1 MLSHGFP
8 RPGQPCIATDTDSPA
23 GTALPGVSSRPTS
36 KVGVTSGSPYL
47 CVSVMHHQA
56 QAQPP
61 YTYCFT
67 SEPQQPPAAQ
77 WEEHRWKKPLH
88 PCVRENP
95 APKQGELQAEP
106 SHSTATPGNICW
118 RTSFPKDRK
127 GGAPGSTESCS
138 FHSIHVVIRPP
149 VNLWQ
154 LFNNRFLRKM
164 CPNSTA
170 ATSWEGASAHR
181 FLFSSAGNASLSIT
195 SNTCFPEP
203 PNTAVQLHLLNSAL
217 KRSKHKKNREAKALK
232 QRWDA
237 SWLLSCRLDVGLQ
250 QSSVPL
256 THDG

>member
-1 MLSHGFP
+1 M
-8 RPGQPCIATDTDSPA
+8 
-23 GTALPGVSSRPTS
+23 
-36 KVGVTSGSPYL
+36 
-47 CVSVMHHQA
+47 
-56 QAQPP
+56 
-61 YTYCFT
+61 
-67 SEPQQPPAAQ
+67 
-77 WEEHRWKKPLH
+77 EEPLH

-138 FHSIHVVIRPP
+138 FHSTHVVIRPP

-154 LFNNRFLRKM
+154 LFNNRFLRKT

-181 FLFSSAGNASLSIT
+181 FLFSSAGNTSLSIT

-203 PNTAVQLHLLNSAL
+203 PNTAMQLHLLNSAL
-217 KRSKHKKNREAKALK
+217 KRSKHKKNREAKAIK